1 MRFLSILV
9 VVSLGAAL
17 ADKSKEDE
25 EGFKQLQNYINTL
38 PEEEQVSSRSVYL
51 IWLAPPPYRLI

>member
-9 VVSLGAAL
+9 LVSLGAAL
-17 ADKSKEDE
+17 ANNSKEDE

-38 PEEEQVSSRSVYL
+38 PEEEQVSSRSV
-51 IWLAPPPYRLI
+51 

>member
-25 EGFKQLQNYINTL
+25 EGFKQLMNYINTL

-51 IWLAPPPYRLI
+51 IWLAPPPNRLI

>member
-25 EGFKQLQNYINTL
+25 EGFKQLMNYINTL
-38 PEEEQVSSRSVYL
+38 PEEEQVRSVYL
-51 IWLAPPPYRLI
+51 IWFSSSAI